1 MMRID
6 DRNIN
11 PASAPHSGAA
21 SETSRSKDSGAQIS
35 ESAGG
40 DRSEISSLAGRVSQ
54 ALGNQSTARAQHL
67 ARVAK
72 EYNAGRYSPDSRAT
86 SRALIGA
93 TLGNGD
99 GIRRR

>member
-1 MMRID
+1 MIRID
-6 DRNIN
+6 DRNLN
-11 PASAPHSGAA
+11 PTSAPQSGAA
-21 SETSRSKDSGAQIS
+21 SETSRSNASGAQIS

-54 ALGNQSTARAQHL
+54 ALAGQSAARAQHL
-67 ARVAK
+67 AKVAK
-72 EYNAGRYSPDSRAT
+72 EFSAGRYSLDSITT

-99 GIRRR
+99 GIRQG

>member
-6 DRNIN
+6 DRNLN
-11 PASAPHSGAA
+11 PASASQAGAA
-21 SETSRSKDSGAQIS
+21 SEASRSNASGTQIA

-54 ALGNQSTARAQHL
+54 SLAGQSAARAQHL
-67 ARVAK
+67 AKVAK
-72 EYNAGRYSPDSRAT
+72 EYAAGRYSMDSLAT
-86 SRALIGA
+86 SRALIGT

-99 GIRRR
+99 GVR